1 MFKISAIICT
11 YRRSDYLRRALES
24 LREQTLPAEDFEVV
38 VVDNAVE
45 PEVQKLVND
54 FQSQIG
60 NLCYVEEHAV
70 GLSRARNTGFR
81 KARSP
86 FVAFLDDDARAD
98 SNWLAATL
106 EAFEQSP
113 APAAVG
119 GRVWLDWHGD
129 RPAWIP
135 DNMLSLYTHLDLGES
150 GHELRP
156 NEYLV
161 GANLAF
167 EKAELENIGGFDR
180 NLGRQ
185 GAVLLSGEEA
195 RALEKLKSLGRA
207 VYYEPSAIVWH
218 SVDSSRRK
226 PSWLLRRLFWDG
238 ASQPLLDQS
247 RSRRAILRGAWL
259 DLRQC
264 FGWSA
269 TTVAATVSGK
279 RNNAWKSLLEL
290 SQRAGRVRTQLK
302 MLAAHPD

>member
-11 YRRSDYLRRALES
+11 YKRVDYLRRALES
-24 LREQTLPAEDFEVV
+24 LCGQTLDADDYEVV

-45 PEVQKLVND
+45 AEVKNLVNE
-54 FQSQIG
+54 FQGKIK
-60 NLCYVEEHAV
+60 NLCYIPERAV
-70 GLSRARNTGFR
+70 GLSRARNTGL
-81 KARSP
+81 KAARAP
-86 FVAFLDDDARAD
+86 YVAFIDDDARAD
-98 SNWLAATL
+98 TNWLGATL
-106 EAFEQSP
+106 GAFQKSP

-119 GRVWLDWHGD
+119 GRVWLDWND
-129 RPAWIP
+129 DKPAWIP
-135 DNMLSLYTHLDLGES
+135 DNMLSLYTHVDLGDE
-150 GHELRP
+150 GHGLHS

-167 EKAELENIGGFDR
+167 EKAALDSVGGFDQ

-195 RALEKLKSLGRA
+195 QVLQKLKWVGRV

-218 SVDSSRRK
+218 SVDASRRR

-238 ASQPLLDQS
+238 ASQPLLNKSAS
-247 RSRRAILRGAWL
+247 RKAILKGAWL

-269 TTVAATVSGK
+269 TTLAATISGK

-302 MLAAHPD
+302 MLAAHSD

>member
-11 YRRSDYLRRALES
+11 YKRADYLRRALES
-24 LREQTLPAEDFEVV
+24 LREQTLPADEYEVV
-38 VVDNAVE
+38 VIDNAVE
-45 PEVQKLVND
+45 AEVEKLVND
-54 FQSQIG
+54 FQGQIK
-60 NLCYVEEHAV
+60 NLRYVPEPTL
-70 GLSRARNTGFR
+70 GLSCARNTGLQN
-81 KARSP
+81 ARSP
-86 FVAFLDDDARAD
+86 LIAFMDDDARCD
-98 SNWLAATL
+98 PNWLAATL
-106 EAFEQSP
+106 RAFQQSP
-113 APAAVG
+113 APVAVG
-119 GRVWLDWHGD
+119 GRVWLDWHGE
-129 RPAWIP
+129 RPGWIP
-135 DNMLSLYTHLDLGES
+135 DNMLSLYTQLDLGES
-150 GHELRP
+150 GHELCD

-167 EKAELENIGGFDR
+167 EKAALENIGGFDR

-195 RALEKLKSLGRA
+195 QVLQKLKSLRRPI
-207 VYYEPSAIVWH
+207 YYEPSAVVWH
-218 SVDSSRRK
+218 SVDPSRRK

-238 ASQPLLDQS
+238 ASQPLLDKS
-247 RSRRAILRGAWL
+247 KSRRAILHGAWL

-302 MLAAHPD
+302 MLAAHSH